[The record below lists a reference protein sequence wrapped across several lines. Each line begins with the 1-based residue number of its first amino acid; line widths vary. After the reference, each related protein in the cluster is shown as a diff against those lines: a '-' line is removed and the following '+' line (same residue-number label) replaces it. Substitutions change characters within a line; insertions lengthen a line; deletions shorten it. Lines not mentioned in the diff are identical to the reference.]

1 MCLVETD
8 NYSLAK
14 ARDGKTVVSKSLSPD
29 TLKAVLVNCVL
40 PKEKI
45 MRGQWTQEDMPDLRG
60 KIVVV
65 TGANSGLGFE
75 STKELAKHG
84 ATVVMAVRNMTKGE
98 KARAEI
104 LQEVPGAKLDLMTL
118 DNADLGSVHNFAE
131 AFKNNYD
138 RLDIL
143 LNNAGLMAVPRQE
156 TVDGFE
162 MQLGV
167 NHLAHFALTGLLLDV
182 IIKTPGARI
191 HNVSSTANFR
201 GAINFD
207 DLMGKEK
214 YSRWGAYGQSKLA
227 NVFFTFE
234 LDKRLKAAGLD
245 TMMANVSH
253 PGLVIG
259 NLQANS
265 VEQSSTR
272 MEAVL
277 YQLSRLFL
285 ARDVSKGV
293 QPMLYGMTAEEAKSG
308 VLYGPK
314 YIYHLGPVAETKAN
328 DAAYDEEALRRFWE
342 ISETLT
348 GVTFDF
354 KQPESSYTPELS
366 YAN

>member
-1 MCLVETD
+1 
-8 NYSLAK
+8 
-14 ARDGKTVVSKSLSPD
+14 
-29 TLKAVLVNCVL
+29 VNCAL

-45 MRGQWTQEDMPDLRG
+45 MSEQWTQEDIPNLRG
-60 KIVVV
+60 KLVVV

-84 ATVVMAVRNMTKGE
+84 ATIVMAVRNMTKGK
-98 KARAEI
+98 KARAAI
-104 LQEVPGAKLDLMTL
+104 LHEDPGARLDLMKL
-118 DNADLGSVHNFAE
+118 DNADLGSVRDFAE
-131 AFKNNYD
+131 AFKDKYD
-138 RLDIL
+138 QLDIL
-143 LNNAGLMAVPRQE
+143 LNNAGLMAIPRQE
-156 TVDGFE
+156 TADGFE

-207 DLMGKEK
+207 DLMGKEE

-245 TMMANVSH
+245 TMANVSH

-265 VEQSSTR
+265 VEQSGTR

-277 YQLSRLFL
+277 YQLFKLFL

-293 QPMLYGMTAEEAKSG
+293 QPMLYGMTAEDAKGG
-308 VLYGPK
+308 VLYGPQ

-348 GVTFDF
+348 GVIFEF
-354 KQPESSYTPELS
+354 KQPESSYVPELS